1 MKRTLI
7 LGATPDPHRYAYRAA
22 EKLVLKEIE
31 VVLIG
36 IREGEIQGAKIIIGK
51 PVLSDIHT
59 VTIYLNAQKQ
69 REYYDYLIN
78 LKPKRIIFNPGAE
91 NFEFMQMAKRA
102 GIETQFDCTLVML
115 SVGNY

>member
-7 LGATPDPHRYAYRAA
+7 LGATPDSRRYAYRAA
-22 EKLVLKEIE
+22 QKLIHQGIE

-36 IREGEIQGAKIIIGK
+36 IREGEIQGTEIIIGK
-51 PVLSDIHT
+51 PILSNIHT

-69 REYYDYLIN
+69 REYYDYIIN

-91 NFEFMQMAKRA
+91 NFEFMQMAKKA

-115 SVGNY
+115 TVGSY